1 MLKNKLITPEGTRD
15 LLFEDCTARR
25 QVEAHIKELLLNR
38 GFSEIIT
45 PGIEFYDVFA
55 SEDHGIAQEKM
66 YKLSDRKGRLLAL
79 KPDLTMALGMVLR
92 VKRFFLSKSMTTGT
106 AQVAHRAE

>member
-45 PGIEFYDVFA
+45 PGIEFYDV
-55 SEDHGIAQEKM
+55 
-66 YKLSDRKGRLLAL
+66 LLRRITES
-79 KPDLTMALGMVLR
+79 PRRRCTN
-92 VKRFFLSKSMTTGT
+92 
-106 AQVAHRAE
+106 